1 MDLWMKY
8 SGINGFVNEVQL
20 H

>member
-1 MDLWMKY
+1 MKY
-8 SGINGFVNEVQL
+8 SGINGFMDEVQL